1 MIRFLKRIIRYFSK
15 KKQDYEICLP
25 KETIEKI
32 FYENEQ

>member
-1 MIRFLKRIIRYFSK
+1 MIKLLKRIIHHFSK
-15 KKQDYEICLP
+15 KKQDYGICLP